1 MDCLPGSG
9 ILRERVFNA
18 PTGKA
23 HRILFRSCFLEIP
36 RLYFCISAYLEK
48 RKEKHRSSPI
58 PLPVTFGSVPTLF
71 IFLFLLP
78 LSHYSDFL
86 FLLHSLRCLSHLS
99 SSFIPP
105 SFPVTCLNPR
115 SDTHLK
121 HSGTGR
127 TCNGTSSLGSVHE
140 AYS

>member
-1 MDCLPGSG
+1 MFEKSKQKKRTVFSVRECVDCLPGSG
-9 ILRERVFNA
+9 ILRERVFNS

-23 HRILFRSCFLEIP
+23 HRILFGSCFLEIP
-36 RLYFCISAYLEK
+36 RLYFYISVYLEK
-48 RKEKHRSSPI
+48 RKHRSSPI
-58 PLPVTFGSVPTLF
+58 PLLLTFGSVPTLF
-71 IFLFLLP
+71 IFLLP

-86 FLLHSLRCLSHLS
+86 FLLHSLRCLTHLS

-127 TCNGTSSLGSVHE
+127 T
-140 AYS
+140 